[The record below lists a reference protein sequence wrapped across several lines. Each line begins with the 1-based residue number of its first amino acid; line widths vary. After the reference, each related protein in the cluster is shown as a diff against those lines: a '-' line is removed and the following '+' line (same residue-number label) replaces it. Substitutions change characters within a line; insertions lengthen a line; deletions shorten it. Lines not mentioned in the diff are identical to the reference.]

1 MSVKLRQLHQVASRN
16 SSVDWLLQGLG
27 ILLPPYLSSLHALL
41 LAAVEREYNL
51 VWKQQK

>member
-1 MSVKLRQLHQVASRN
+1 LHQVTSLDEA
-16 SSVDWLLQGLG
+16 VDWLLQGLG
-27 ILLPPYLSSLHALL
+27 ILPNPYLSSLHALL